1 MTTETQELKPLPC
14 WHCETADTITTE
26 LDALTGYKWGYA
38 ACSCSARGPDVRTG
52 YDGGSQAAWRVEAIT
67 AWNTRPREAELE
79 AEVERLNKA
88 LHYEEART
96 GRVGTHGPGCETWGP
111 SHYECLLRAWNAR
124 APIPVTEEMVE
135 GAARA
140 IMQADQG
147 GPLGCFPGGTPMR
160 DATWEDFTDD
170 QHVAWREQARAAVT
184 AALSHPKGADE

>member
-1 MTTETQELKPLPC
+1 MSELKPCPNPWCEVSAPELYRGGFRNRNVRVQ
-14 WHCETADTITTE
+14 CETCGIHAQSSE
-26 LDALTGYKWGYA
+26 FEAK
-38 ACSCSARGPDVRTG
+38 
-52 YDGGSQAAWRVEAIT
+52 AIT

-184 AALSHPKGADE
+184 AALTRIRAAKGGE